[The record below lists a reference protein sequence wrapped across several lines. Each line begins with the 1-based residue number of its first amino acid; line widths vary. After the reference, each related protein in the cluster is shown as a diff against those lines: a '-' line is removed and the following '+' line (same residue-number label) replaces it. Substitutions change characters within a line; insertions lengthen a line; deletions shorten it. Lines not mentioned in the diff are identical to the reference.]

1 MRVYVANNGLR
12 YIEHE
17 GVRFAVLIPSRMRAE
32 IMARHPLREVANLFV
47 HRSELAAY
55 ERQGLKPFPH
65 EEHGFVR
72 ITNYMLDRAWSAPC
86 DFVLRTDDD
95 GLGLRELFSRLSLP
109 LLKDADSWLGV
120 VFQDGLMALESGA
133 PLFGYAMSA
142 RPVARSA
149 FRPFSLRTWLKG
161 GCLGF
166 TDASLRADT
175 RLLHT
180 DDVDLSLQALAKAGL
195 VLGDNRFYFV
205 TRGRSHGRDK
215 GGAEGV
221 RTPET
226 QLQDYLYLR
235 EKYGP
240 DVVQIDMRQRMGE
253 YVRLRI
259 RL

>member
-1 MRVYVANNGLR
+1 M
-12 YIEHE
+12 
-17 GVRFAVLIPSRMRAE
+17 
-32 IMARHPLREVANLFV
+32 
-47 HRSELAAY
+47 
-55 ERQGLKPFPH
+55 
-65 EEHGFVR
+65 
-72 ITNYMLDRAWSAPC
+72 
-86 DFVLRTDDD
+86 
-95 GLGLRELFSRLSLP
+95 
-109 LLKDADSWLGV
+109 
-120 VFQDGLMALESGA
+120 
-133 PLFGYAMSA
+133 
-142 RPVARSA
+142 
-149 FRPFSLRTWLKG
+149 
-161 GCLGF
+161 
-166 TDASLRADT
+166 
-175 RLLHT
+175 HT